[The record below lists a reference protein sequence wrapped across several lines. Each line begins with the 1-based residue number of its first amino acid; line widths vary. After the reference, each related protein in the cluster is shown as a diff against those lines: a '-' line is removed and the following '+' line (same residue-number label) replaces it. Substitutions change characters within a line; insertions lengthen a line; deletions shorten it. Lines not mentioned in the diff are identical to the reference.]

1 MNREPLVSV
10 IMIFLNAERFIQEAI
25 ESVLAQ
31 SYANW
36 ELLLIDD
43 GSTDS
48 SGAIARQF
56 VTGYAGKMRYLTHP
70 GGANLGMSAS
80 RNLGISSAR
89 GELIAFLDADDV
101 WLAEKLASQVE
112 IMQLQPDAAMV
123 CGMTEY
129 WYSWS
134 GRQEDM
140 NRDFVPELGVL
151 PDRLVKP
158 PALFSAL
165 MRNQVVTSTGSLI
178 RREVI
183 ETVGGYEE
191 SFRGLYEDQ
200 AFYAKVCLKAPVFIS
215 RGCWYKY
222 RKHSDSCCAVAEN
235 GGRQYSE
242 RLLLLNWL
250 ESYLN
255 ENRIRDKGVWQSLK
269 RAQWRC
275 RFPKLAR
282 TPEHIR
288 YRTRM
293 TKERMKSIT
302 RRLVPAHVYGWI
314 KDRRRGRDYLPK
326 TVPKTGAIKFGDLR
340 RLTPISRVFGFD
352 RGTPIDRYYI
362 EGFLARNSGD
372 IRGRVLEVG
381 DDSYTRRY
389 GGERV
394 NKIDVLHVTEGSPQ
408 ATIIADLTKADHIPS
423 ESFDCIIL
431 TQTLHLI
438 YDVHAAIE
446 TLHRIL
452 KPGGVLLA
460 TFPGISQ
467 IDHYEWGKTWY
478 WAFTSLAARRMF
490 GEAFSDSALSV
501 ETHGNV
507 LAATSF
513 LHGISVEEL
522 RKEEL
527 DFSDP
532 DYEVTIAVR
541 AVKEAE

>member
-10 IMIFLNAERFIQEAI
+10 IMIFLDAERFIQEAI

-31 SYANW
+31 SYVNW

-43 GSTDS
+43 GSADS
-48 SGAIARQF
+48 SGEIARRF
-56 VTGYAGKMRYLTHP
+56 AGRYADKLRYLQHP
-70 GGANLGMSAS
+70 GGVNLGMSAS

-101 WLAEKLASQVE
+101 WLAEKLEKQVE
-112 IMQLQPDAAMV
+112 IMELQPAAAMV
-123 CGMTEY
+123 CGTTQY

-140 NRDFVPELGVL
+140 NRDFVPQLGV
-151 PDRLVKP
+151 PSDRLVNP

-165 MRNQVVTSTGSLI
+165 MRNQVVTSTGSLL

-183 ETVGGYEE
+183 DTVGGYEE

-200 AFYAKVCLKAPVFIS
+200 AFYAKVCLNAPVFIS
-215 RGCWYKY
+215 GGCWYKY
-222 RKHSDSCCAVAEN
+222 RKHPDSCCSVAESV
-235 GGRQYSE
+235 GRQHSE

-255 ENRIRDKGVWQSLK
+255 DNAIKDKSVWQSLK
-269 RAQWRC
+269 RAQWKC
-275 RFPKLAR
+275 RFPKISR
-282 TPEHIR
+282 MPDHIQ

-293 TKERMKSIT
+293 IKERMKSMA
-302 RRLVPAHVYGWI
+302 RRIAPTHLYDWI
-314 KDRRRGRDYLPK
+314 KARRRGRDYLPK
-326 TVPKTGAIKFGDLR
+326 TGEIRFGSLR
-340 RLTPISRVFGFD
+340 RLAPISRVFGFD

-362 EGFLARNSGD
+362 EGFLARNAAD
-372 IRGRVLEVG
+372 VRGRVLEVG
-381 DDSYTRRY
+381 DDTYTRRY

-394 NKIDVLHVTEGSPQ
+394 NKADVLHVSEGSPQ

-438 YDVHAAIE
+438 YDVRAAIE

-467 IDHYEWGKTWY
+467 IDHFEWGKTWY
-478 WAFTSLAARRMF
+478 WAFTTLAARRMF
-490 GEAFSDSALSV
+490 GEAFSESAISI

-507 LAATSF
+507 LAAIAF
-513 LHGISVEEL
+513 LHGISLEEL
-522 RKEEL
+522 KKEEL

-541 AVKEAE
+541 AVKEAN